1 MSSYLSALGLN
12 RLEHHFS
19 IRKNVSFISF
29 FTFAAALLLV
39 VGCSNPDKNETDA
52 TETLENLQQ
61 TAFRIRSDFNAPLNA
76 DKGWA
81 TDLNQATVVQADQP
95 FRLRFEVEGSS
106 QSEQQ
111 FGLQYRRNNSSWEPL
126 TAEDFPYPIK
136 KRILDFSSSSNEPLS
151 DRWHFIQGSQALM
164 SVPTDNDEAVL
175 RVATQQNPLL
185 ALGQYQIH
193 WEAEEFAAV
202 MRLQDASQA
211 GIVFGYVDADNY
223 FRVDVV
229 ANSAINIV
237 RTHRGEES
245 VVASHE
251 VDVKSNQWIEVKV
264 VVVDSEVT
272 VEYEWD
278 EFIQGIEL
286 TENLGNNIP
295 KSLLG
300 IYLPAKSTVEFEE
313 FEISGEA
320 HSPIVSIMSS
330 DVFDYGDPTQ
340 DILQASTLPFTGGS
354 AIDYAPT
361 SSKWAASLAQS
372 EWEFPIVIRRIADG
386 AVLNKTGDTFEFRMV
401 DSQGKPLQ
409 AKHTPLV
416 TVEVPEG
423 HLGGTFV
430 ETPTRI
436 GPWEASNGDLYFLME
451 PSETDNM
458 MMTVKSTDGGRTW
471 RELDGTNRPQTGDL
485 EGVSSTHVGDEI
497 HTLHQTSDHVFYHV
511 FRTSDHPTHP
521 DTWAITDEKLASPQ
535 EPPVQVSDLAVRS
548 DGSVV
553 GVYGNLQKILF
564 RIRSPE
570 GQWSEETIIDQ
581 ELAGDLSGPVVVR
594 SKNDTVHLAYTS
606 IDGSAWY
613 RQILAN
619 GQLTERTLVA
629 SGLGTEVEDAGSILP
644 LVYLDES
651 DTVSIIYRL
660 SNGELWERLGNAEG
674 KLSKATQVTRRSVV
688 QNAADSEQVGA
699 DAIGY
704 GSGVHVVFIE
714 QDTGRI
720 FYTYRNENTWSEPS
734 LQVDGVNALWVR
746 GNLIKQTDK
755 GAVYGYIYDA
765 GSMGGSGMNK
775 YAEVALP
782 AR

>member
-1 MSSYLSALGLN
+1 MSNYLAALGLN
-12 RLEHHFS
+12 RLKHHFS

-52 TETLENLQQ
+52 SETLENLQQ
-61 TAFRIRSDFNAPLNA
+61 TAFRIRSDFNAPLNS

-106 QSEQQ
+106 QSEHQ
-111 FGLQYRRNNSSWEPL
+111 FGLQYRRNKTSWEPL

-136 KRILDFSSSSNEPLS
+136 KQMLGFSSLS
-151 DRWHFIQGSQALM
+151 KINLTDRWRIIQGS
-164 SVPTDNDEAVL
+164 EAVMSLSTANGEGFL
-175 RVATQQNPLL
+175 RVATQENPLL

-193 WEAEEFAAV
+193 WEAEEFAAI
-202 MRLQDASQA
+202 MRLADSSQA
-211 GIVFGYVDADNY
+211 GIVFGYVDADNH
-223 FRVDVV
+223 FRVDVI
-229 ANSAINIV
+229 ANSAIRIV
-237 RTHRGEES
+237 RMHMGKES
-245 VVASHE
+245 IVSSRE
-251 VDVKSNQWIEVKV
+251 IDVKSNQWIEVKV
-264 VVVDSEVT
+264 VVQGSEVT

-278 EFIQGIEL
+278 DYIQGIEF
-286 TENLGNNIP
+286 TENLKNNIP

-300 IYLPAKSTVEFEE
+300 IYLPAKSTVEFEK

-354 AIDYAPT
+354 ALDYAPT
-361 SSKWAASLAQS
+361 SPKWVASSAQS

-386 AVLNKTGDTFEFRMV
+386 AVLNETGDTFEFRMI
-401 DSQGKPLQ
+401 DMQGNPIQ
-409 AKHTPLV
+409 AKQNPLV
-416 TVEVPEG
+416 TVNVPEG

-458 MMTVKSTDGGRTW
+458 MMTVKSTDGGKTW

-485 EGVSSTHVGDEI
+485 EGVSSTHVGHEI

-644 LVYLDES
+644 LVYLDEL
-651 DTVSIIYRL
+651 DKVSIIYRL
-660 SNGELWERLGNAEG
+660 SNGELWERVADTQG
-674 KLSKATQVTRRSVV
+674 KLTKATQVTSRSVV

-720 FYTYRNENTWSEPS
+720 FHTYRNENTWSEPS

-782 AR
+782 KR

>member
-1 MSSYLSALGLN
+1 MSNYLIALRLN
-12 RLEHHFS
+12 RLKHHFS

-29 FTFAAALLLV
+29 LTFAATLLLV
-39 VGCSNPDKNETDA
+39 VGCSNPNKNKTD
-52 TETLENLQQ
+52 TTDTLENLQQ
-61 TAFRIRSDFNAPLNA
+61 TAFRIRSDFNAPLNSA
-76 DKGWA
+76 KGWA
-81 TDLNQATVVQADQP
+81 TDLNKATVVQADQP

-111 FGLQYRRNNSSWEPL
+111 FGLQYRRNKTSWEPL

-136 KRILDFSSSSNEPLS
+136 KHLLDFSTSSNLNLT
-151 DRWHFIQGSQALM
+151 DRWRFIQGS
-164 SVPTDNDEAVL
+164 EAVMSLPMENGEGFL
-175 RVATQQNPLL
+175 RVATQESPLL
-185 ALGQYQIH
+185 ALGQYKIH

-202 MRLQDASQA
+202 MRLPEASQA
-211 GIVFGYVDADNY
+211 GIVFGYVDAENY
-223 FRVDVV
+223 YRVDVI
-229 ANSAINIV
+229 ANGAIKIV
-237 RTHRGEES
+237 RIHKDEES
-245 VVASHE
+245 TVSSRE
-251 VDVKSNQWIEVKV
+251 VYVKSNQWIEVKV
-264 VVVDSEVT
+264 VMQGSEVT

-278 EFIQGIEL
+278 DYIQGIEF
-286 TENLGNNIP
+286 TEDVGNNIP
-295 KSLLG
+295 SSLLG

-313 FEISGEA
+313 FEIAGEA
-320 HSPIVSIMSS
+320 RSPRVSIMSS
-330 DVFDYGDPTQ
+330 HVFDYGDPTQ
-340 DILQASTLPFTGGS
+340 DILQASMLPFTGGS
-354 AIDYAPT
+354 AIDYAPISPEWVA
-361 SSKWAASLAQS
+361 SSAQS
-372 EWEFPIVIRRIADG
+372 EWEFPIVIRRISDDAL
-386 AVLNKTGDTFEFRMV
+386 LNETGDTFEFRMV

-409 AKHTPLV
+409 AKQNPLV
-416 TVEVPEG
+416 TVNVPAG

-430 ETPTRI
+430 ETPVRI
-436 GPWEASNGDLYFLME
+436 GPWEAANGDLYFLME

-458 MMTVKSTDGGRTW
+458 MMTVKSTDGGKTW

-485 EGVSSTHVGDEI
+485 EGVSSTHDDYKI

-564 RIRSPE
+564 KIRSPE

-594 SKNDTVHLAYTS
+594 SKNDVVHLAYTS

-613 RQILAN
+613 LQILAN

-644 LVYLDES
+644 LVYLDEL
-651 DTVSIIYRL
+651 DMVSIIYRL
-660 SNGELWERLGNAEG
+660 SNGELWERLGDAKG
-674 KLSKATQVTRRSVV
+674 KLSKAIQVTRRSVV

-704 GSGVHVVFIE
+704 GSSVHVVFIE

-720 FYTYRNENTWSEPS
+720 FHTYRNENTWSEPS

-746 GNLIKQTDK
+746 GNLIKKTDQ

-782 AR
+782 KR